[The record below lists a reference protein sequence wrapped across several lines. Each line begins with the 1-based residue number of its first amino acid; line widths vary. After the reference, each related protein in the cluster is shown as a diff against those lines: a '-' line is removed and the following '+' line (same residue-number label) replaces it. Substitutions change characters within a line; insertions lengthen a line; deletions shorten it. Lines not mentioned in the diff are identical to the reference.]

1 MKLCSNVL
9 SSAPEEVSGKY
20 VAAVFV
26 EITFLHLQY
35 CLILVFALY
44 IYLKIVSLLFSC
56 NSGSTYCTMHMSL
69 SLVNPEAHPEVLA
82 KAWDLS
88 HKNFS
93 SLDIKTLESC

>member
-1 MKLCSNVL
+1 MTFNGL
-9 SSAPEEVSGKY
+9 STTVKPEEVSGKY
-20 VAAVFV
+20 VTAVFV
-26 EITFLHLQY
+26 KITFLHLQY

-82 KAWDLS
+82 KTWDPTGEYIS
-88 HKNFS
+88 
-93 SLDIKTLESC
+93 TLQHNLPEL